1 MKHSDEH
8 KNKINSRHNGLYN
21 NLTKKITTYIKLIIC
36 LLAIVTVPQN
46 LYAAQLDSKG
56 TDFWLMF
63 DGNLDT
69 PELILFIT
77 GDTATSGTVSIPGLA
92 FTSPFT
98 VTPGTV
104 TSVTIPSSA
113 QVTTSN
119 IIENLGIHVVS
130 TAEVTVYGLNRVP
143 FTTDAFLGLPTDI
156 LGTEYI
162 NLGYKNTDIVN
173 ASQFGIVATQNSTAV
188 TITPTV
194 TTGSR
199 TAGVPYLITLNQ
211 GQTYQLRNTNSAPA
225 DLTGSIIQSDKPIA
239 VFGGHQCANIPNGN
253 TFACD
258 HVVEQLPP
266 TSTWGQAFLTVP
278 LATRINGDTFRV
290 LASQNGT
297 EVRINGSL
305 VVTLNRG
312 QFYEQIIVGQSEIST
327 TKPVLVAQY
336 SNGTTF
342 DSVTSDPFQILIPPK
357 EQFLASYT
365 VTTPATGFS
374 INFINIVAPNAIVG
388 AINLDG
394 SAIPSAPFSPIGSSG
409 FSGAKIPVLI
419 GTHNLDATLPFGL
432 TSYGFAQADSYG
444 YPGGLGLG
452 QVASLASLVISPKTA
467 TNPINTQHCV
477 IGTTKDQNSNPLA
490 GIRVDFAVT
499 GTHTIGGFKFS
510 DVLGK
515 AEFCY
520 TGNTVGTDAITAS
533 VGNLSDTAAKIWT
546 NVQVPRCDVNG
557 NNIINKADINLIM
570 AAKNTPAS
578 SATDP
583 RDADGNLI
591 INANDARQCTLK
603 CTNALCR

>member
-1 MKHSDEH
+1 MKNSDEN

-21 NLTKKITTYIKLIIC
+21 NLTKKITTYIKLVIC

-63 DGNLDT
+63 NGNLGT
-69 PELILFIT
+69 PELTLFIT

-104 TSVTIPSSA
+104 TSVIIPSSA
-113 QVTTSN
+113 QVTTSDS
-119 IIENLGIHVVS
+119 IGNLGIHVVS
-130 TAEVTVYGLNRVP
+130 AAEVTVYGLNRIQA
-143 FTTDAFLGLPTDI
+143 TTDAFLGLPTDI

-394 SAIPSAPFSPIGSSG
+394 SAIPSALVFADRQQWIFGS
-409 FSGAKIPVLI
+409 
-419 GTHNLDATLPFGL
+419 
-432 TSYGFAQADSYG
+432 
-444 YPGGLGLG
+444 
-452 QVASLASLVISPKTA
+452 
-467 TNPINTQHCV
+467 
-477 IGTTKDQNSNPLA
+477 
-490 GIRVDFAVT
+490 
-499 GTHTIGGFKFS
+499 
-510 DVLGK
+510 
-515 AEFCY
+515 
-520 TGNTVGTDAITAS
+520 
-533 VGNLSDTAAKIWT
+533 
-546 NVQVPRCDVNG
+546 
-557 NNIINKADINLIM
+557 
-570 AAKNTPAS
+570 
-578 SATDP
+578 
-583 RDADGNLI
+583 
-591 INANDARQCTLK
+591 
-603 CTNALCR
+603 

>member
-1 MKHSDEH
+1 MRNSE
-8 KNKINSRHNGLYN
+8 KNKINSRHS
-21 NLTKKITTYIKLIIC
+21 LTKKITTYIKLVIC
-36 LLAIVTVPQN
+36 LLAITTLPQN

-63 DGNLDT
+63 NSNYET
-69 PELILFIT
+69 SELTLFIT

-92 FTSPFT
+92 FTSLFT
-98 VTPGTV
+98 VTPGTI
-104 TSVTIPSSA
+104 TSVIIPSSA
-113 QVTTSN
+113 QVTTSDL
-119 IIENLGIHVVS
+119 IGNLGIHVVS
-130 TAEVTVYGLNRVP
+130 AAEVTVYGLNRVQ
-143 FTTDAFLGLPTDI
+143 FSTDAFLGLPTDI
-156 LGTEYI
+156 LRTEYI
-162 NLGYKNTDIVN
+162 NLGYKNTDILN

-188 TITPTV
+188 TITLPV

-211 GQTYQLRNTNSAPA
+211 GQTYQLINTNSAPA

-239 VFGGHQCANIPNGN
+239 VFGGHQCANIPNGS
-253 TFACD
+253 TIACD
-258 HVVEQLPP
+258 HIVEQLTP
-266 TSTWGQAFLTVP
+266 TNTWGQAFLTVP
-278 LATRINGDTFRV
+278 LATRINGDTFRI

-312 QFYEQIIVGQSEIST
+312 QFYEQIIVGQSEINAT
-327 TKPVLVAQY
+327 NPVLVAQY
-336 SNGTTF
+336 SNGTSF
-342 DSVTSDPFQILIPPK
+342 DGITSDPFQTLIPPK

-365 VTTPATGFS
+365 VTTPASGFP

-388 AINLDG
+388 TINLDG
-394 SAIPSAPFSPIGSSG
+394 SAIPSVSFLPIGSSG

-419 GTHNLDATLPFGL
+419 GSHNLDATLPFGI
-432 TSYGFAQADSYG
+432 TNYGFADFDSYG
-444 YPGGLGLG
+444 YPGGLALG

-499 GTHTIGGFKFS
+499 GTNTIGGFKFS
-510 DVLGK
+510 DALGK

-520 TGNTVGTDAITAS
+520 TGNTAGTDSITAS

-557 NNIINKADINLIM
+557 DSFINKTDINLIM

-578 SATDP
+578 SPTDP
-583 RDADGNLI
+583 KDADGNFI

-603 CTNALCR
+603 CTNTLCQ

>member
-1 MKHSDEH
+1 MKNSDEN

-21 NLTKKITTYIKLIIC
+21 NLATKITTYIKLVIC

-63 DGNLDT
+63 NGNLGT
-69 PELILFIT
+69 PALTLFIT

-113 QVTTSN
+113 QVTTSDS
-119 IIENLGIHVVS
+119 IGNLGIHVAAA
-130 TAEVTVYGLNRVP
+130 AEVTVYGLNRISA
-143 FTTDAFLGLPTDI
+143 TTDAFLGLPTDI

-162 NLGYKNTDIVN
+162 NLGYKNTNVVN
-173 ASQFGIVATQNSTAV
+173 ATQFGIVATQDNTTV
-188 TITPTV
+188 TITLPV
-194 TTGSR
+194 TTGIR
-199 TAGVPYLITLNQ
+199 TAGIPYLITLNQ

-225 DLTGSIIQSDKPIA
+225 DLTGSIVQSDKPIA
-239 VFGGHQCANIPNGN
+239 VFGGHQCANIPSGN
-253 TFACD
+253 VACD
-258 HVVEQLPP
+258 HIVEELTP

-278 LATRINGDTFRV
+278 LATRTRGDTFRI

-312 QFYEQIIVGQSEIST
+312 QFYEQIIVGQSEIAT

-336 SNGTTF
+336 SNSSSF
-342 DSVTSDPFQILIPPK
+342 DGVTSDPFETLIPPK
-357 EQFLASYT
+357 EQFLAGYT
-365 VTTPATGFS
+365 VTTPASGFP

-394 SAIPSAPFSPIGSSG
+394 SAIPSASFSPIGSSG
-409 FSGAKIPVLI
+409 FSGAQVAVLI
-419 GTHNLDATLPFGL
+419 GSHNLDATLPFGI
-432 TSYGFAQADSYG
+432 TNYGFASFDSYG
-444 YPGGLGLG
+444 YPGGLALG

-499 GTHTIGGFKFS
+499 GTHTIGDFKFS
-510 DVLGK
+510 DALGK
-515 AEFCY
+515 TEFCY

-546 NVQVPRCDVNG
+546 NVQVQRCDING
-557 NNIINKADINLIM
+557 DSFINKTDINLIM

-583 RDADGNLI
+583 RDADGNLM

-603 CTNALCR
+603 CTNALCQ

>member
-1 MKHSDEH
+1 M
-8 KNKINSRHNGLYN
+8 
-21 NLTKKITTYIKLIIC
+21 
-36 LLAIVTVPQN
+36 PQN

-69 PELILFIT
+69 PELTLFIT

-113 QVTTSN
+113 QVTTSDLT
-119 IIENLGIHVVS
+119 ENLGIHVVS
-130 TAEVTVYGLNRVP
+130 ATEVTVYGLNRVP

-162 NLGYKNTDIVN
+162 NLGYKNTNIVN

-199 TAGVPYLITLNQ
+199 IAGVPYLITLNQ

-239 VFGGHQCANIPNGN
+239 VFGGHQCANIPNEN

-258 HVVEQLPP
+258 HVVEQLTP
-266 TSTWGQAFLTVP
+266 TNTWGQAFLTVP

-312 QFYEQIIVGQSEIST
+312 QFYEQIIVGQSEIIT

-342 DSVTSDPFQILIPPK
+342 DSVTSDPFQTLIPPK
-357 EQFLASYT
+357 EQFLAGYT
-365 VTTPATGFS
+365 VTTPASGFP

-394 SAIPSAPFSPIGSSG
+394 SAIPSASFLPIGSSG

-419 GTHNLDATLPFGL
+419 GSHNLDATLPFGI
-432 TSYGFAQADSYG
+432 TNYGFADFDSYG
-444 YPGGLGLG
+444 YPGGLALG
-452 QVASLASLVISPKTA
+452 QVASLTSLVISPKTA

-499 GTHTIGGFKFS
+499 GTHTMGDFKFS
-510 DVLGK
+510 DALGK

-557 NNIINKADINLIM
+557 DNIVNKTDINLIM

-578 SATDP
+578 SPTDP

>member
-1 MKHSDEH
+1 MKNSDEN

-21 NLTKKITTYIKLIIC
+21 NLTKKITTYIKLVIC
-36 LLAIVTVPQN
+36 LLAIVTLPQN

-63 DGNLDT
+63 NGNFRT
-69 PELILFIT
+69 PELTLFIT

-98 VTPGTV
+98 VTPGTI

-113 QVTTSN
+113 EVTTSN

-130 TAEVTVYGLNRVP
+130 TAEVTVYGLSRLQA
-143 FTTDAFLGLPTDI
+143 TTDAFLGLPTDI

-162 NLGYKNTDIVN
+162 NLGYKNTNVIN
-173 ASQFGIVATQNSTAV
+173 ASQFGIVATQDNTAV

-199 TAGVPYLITLNQ
+199 IAGVPYLITLNQ

-239 VFGGHQCANIPNGN
+239 VFGGHQCANIPSGSV
-253 TFACD
+253 ACD
-258 HVVEQLPP
+258 HIVEQLTP

-278 LATRINGDTFRV
+278 LATRVRGDTFRI

-312 QFYEQIIVGQSEIST
+312 QFYEQIIVGQSEIT
-327 TKPVLVAQY
+327 TTNPVLVAQY
-336 SNGTTF
+336 SNSSSF
-342 DSVTSDPFQILIPPK
+342 DGVTSDPFETLIPPK
-357 EQFLASYT
+357 EQFLAGYT
-365 VTTPATGFS
+365 VTTPASGFP

-388 AINLDG
+388 AIIFDG
-394 SAIPSAPFSPIGSSG
+394 SQIPSASFSPIGSSG
-409 FSGAKIPVLI
+409 FSGAAVPVSL
-419 GTHNLDATLPFGL
+419 GSHNFDGPLPFGL
-432 TSYGFAQADSYG
+432 TSYGFAEADSYG
-444 YPGGLGLG
+444 YPGGLALG

-477 IGTTKDQNSNPLA
+477 TGTTKDQNSNPLA

-510 DVLGK
+510 DALGK

-533 VGNLSDTAAKIWT
+533 VGNLSDTAAKIWI
-546 NVQVPRCDVNG
+546 NVQVSRCDVNG
-557 NNIINKADINLIM
+557 DSFINKADINLIM

-578 SATDP
+578 SSTDP

-603 CTNALCR
+603 CTNALCQ

>member
-46 LYAAQLDSKG
+46 LYAAQLDSQG

-63 DGNLDT
+63 PGNNGSQTLT
-69 PELILFIT
+69 LFIA
-77 GDTATSGTVSIPGLA
+77 GDTSTTGVVSIPGLA
-92 FTSPFT
+92 FTFPFT
-98 VTPGTV
+98 VTPGVV
-104 TSVTIPSSA
+104 TSVVLPSNA
-113 QVTTSN
+113 QVATSDS
-119 IIENLGIHVVS
+119 IGNLGIHVSAQEEVS
-130 TAEVTVYGLNRVP
+130 VYGLSRQRA
-143 FTTDAFLGLPTDI
+143 TTDAFLGLPTDI

-162 NLGYKNTDIVN
+162 NLGYKNSNVVN
-173 ASQFGIVATQNSTAV
+173 GTQFGIVATQDNTTV

-194 TTGSR
+194 TTGIR

-239 VFGGHQCANIPNGN
+239 AFGSHQCANIPSGF
-253 TFACD
+253 TFCD
-258 HVVEQLPP
+258 YIVEELTP

-278 LATRINGDTFRV
+278 LATRLNGDTFRI

-312 QFYEQIIVGQSEIST
+312 QFYEQIIIGQSEIIT
-327 TKPVLVAQY
+327 TNPVLIAQY
-336 SNGTTF
+336 SNGTQF
-342 DSVTSDPFQILIPPK
+342 DGVTSDPFQTLIPPK
-357 EQFLASYT
+357 EQFLAGYT
-365 VTTPATGFS
+365 VTTPASGFP

-388 AINLDG
+388 AIIFDG
-394 SAIPSAPFSPIGSSG
+394 SPIPSASFSPIGSSG
-409 FSGAKIPVLI
+409 FSGAAVPVSL
-419 GTHNLDATLPFGL
+419 GSHNFDGPLPFGL
-432 TSYGFAQADSYG
+432 TSYGFAEADSYG
-444 YPGGLGLG
+444 YPGGLALG

-499 GTHTIGGFKFS
+499 GTHTMGDFKFS
-510 DVLGK
+510 DALGK

-557 NNIINKADINLIM
+557 NNIINKTDINLIM

-603 CTNALCR
+603 CTNALCQ

>member
-1 MKHSDEH
+1 MKNLDE
-8 KNKINSRHNGLYN
+8 NKINSRHNGLYN
-21 NLTKKITTYIKLIIC
+21 NLTKKITTYIKLVIC
-36 LLAIVTVPQN
+36 LLAIVTLPQN

-63 DGNLDT
+63 NGNLST

-162 NLGYKNTDIVN
+162 NLGYKNTNVVN
-173 ASQFGIVATQNSTAV
+173 ATQFGIVATQDNTAV

-194 TTGSR
+194 TTGIR
-199 TAGVPYLITLNQ
+199 VAGVPYLTTLNQ

-253 TFACD
+253 TLACD
-258 HVVEQLPP
+258 HIVEQLTP

-278 LATRINGDTFRV
+278 LATRINGDTFRI
-290 LASQNGT
+290 LAAQNST

-312 QFYEQIIVGQSEIST
+312 QFYEQIIVGQSEITT

-342 DSVTSDPFQILIPPK
+342 DGVTSDPFETLIPPK
-357 EQFLASYT
+357 EQFLAGYT
-365 VTTPATGFS
+365 VTTPASGFS

-388 AINLDG
+388 TINLDG
-394 SAIPSAPFSPIGSSG
+394 SAIPAASFLPIGSSG

-419 GTHNLDATLPFGL
+419 GSHNLDATLPFGL
-432 TSYGFAQADSYG
+432 TSYGFNSADSYG
-444 YPGGLGLG
+444 YPGGLALG

-499 GTHTIGGFKFS
+499 GTHTMGGFTFS
-510 DVLGK
+510 DALGK

-546 NVQVPRCDVNG
+546 NVQVPRCDVNRDSF
-557 NNIINKADINLIM
+557 INKTDINLIM

-578 SATDP
+578 SSTDP

-603 CTNALCR
+603 CTNALCQ